1 MVRIFAA
8 GDFHGDKTAAQ
19 QLAKRAIDE
28 KADIIILN
36 GDIVEEDDT
45 EGVMYHF
52 VKTGKPVFLVPGNHD
67 WFATDFLA
75 AQYKAT
81 NLHAKSIQ
89 QGNIAISGCGG
100 TNTGINML
108 TEKEI
113 YDTIKKSHSYITNAQ
128 KKLLVTHIHPAGTTM
143 ESFSQFVKGSIG
155 LRKAIETTKPDIVL
169 CGHVHEAEGIE
180 EKIGTTLV
188 INVGKKG
195 KLIEL

>member
-8 GDFHGDKTAAQ
+8 GDFHGDKATAQ
-19 QLAKRAIDE
+19 YLAS
-28 KADIIILN
+28 KAVTENADMIVLN

-81 NLHAKSIQ
+81 NLHGKTITH
-89 QGNIAISGCGG
+89 GNVALLGCGG
-100 TNTGINML
+100 TNAGINML

-113 YDTIKKSHSYITNAQ
+113 YDTIKQTSNTIKNAQ
-128 KKLLVTHIHPAGTTM
+128 KKLLVTHIHPAGTLM
-143 ESFSQFVKGSIG
+143 ESFSQFVKGSQG
-155 LRKAIETTKPDIVL
+155 LRKAIDATKPDIVV

-180 EKIGTTLV
+180 EKIGNTLV

-195 KLIEL
+195 RLIEL

>member
-1 MVRIFAA
+1 M
-8 GDFHGDKTAAQ
+8 TAQYLAQ
-19 QLAKRAIDE
+19 KAVNE

-52 VKTGKPVFLVPGNHD
+52 VKTGKQIFLVPGNHD

-81 NLHAKSIQ
+81 NLHGKSVT
-89 QGNIAISGCGG
+89 QGNVAILGCGG
-100 TNTGINML
+100 TNIGMNML

-113 YDTIKKSHSYITNAQ
+113 YDTIKQTHAKISSSQ
-128 KKLLVTHIHPAGTTM
+128 KKLLVTHIHPAGTLM

-155 LRKAIETTKPDIVL
+155 LRKVIDATQPDIVV

-180 EKIGTTLV
+180 EKIGNTLV

>member
-8 GDFHGDKTAAQ
+8 GDFHGDKATAQNLAQ
-19 QLAKRAIDE
+19 RAIDE
-28 KADIIILN
+28 KADLIILN

-52 VKTGKPVFLVPGNHD
+52 VKTGKPIFLVPGNHD

-75 AQYKAT
+75 AQYKAD
-81 NLHAKSIQ
+81 NLHGKSVQ
-89 QGNIAISGCGG
+89 HGNVAIFGCGG
-100 TNTGINML
+100 TNIGMNML

-113 YDTIKKSHSYITNAQ
+113 YDTIKYTHKTIANVQ
-128 KKLLVTHIHPAGTTM
+128 KKLLVTHIHPAGTIM

-155 LRKAIETTKPDIVL
+155 LRKAIETAKPDIVV

-180 EKIGTTLV
+180 EKIGNTLV